1 MTWTVKEGWLHR
13 AVLGAGPIPDDDFE
27 ARFAELAE
35 EHGWTPERIEALKA
49 YYEQAAAP
57 KAKE

>member
-13 AVLGAGPIPDDDFE
+13 AVLGAGPIPDDEFE
-27 ARFAELAE
+27 ARFAELAVQ
-35 EHGWTPERIEALKA
+35 HDWTPERTKALKA
-49 YYEQAAAP
+49 YYEQATAP